1 MQRIKPTG
9 EFSPIC
15 VQPVLVY
22 FYTDQ
27 RQPCRIVS
35 PLIEEIEDEC
45 AGSLKAVKI
54 DAATE

>member
-1 MQRIKPTG
+1 MPQKFVVEVLDSEP
-9 EFSPIC
+9 
-15 VQPVLVY
+15 PVLVY